1 MSDRRRAL
9 KKVNHGKKQQ
19 RLLNWESYN
28 FKKDVRESL
37 TEMEVKWEPCGN
49 LRKEWF
55 RKREQHKQRPWG
67 SLSSVLE
74 KKQEDQRVSGTN
86 EGRWDTWRLM
96 ENNEWWVQKKR
107 MSFKGGSYLTNQW
120 TSGSLKVTMTK

>member
-37 TEMEVKWEPCGN
+37 TEMEVK
-49 LRKEWF
+49 
-55 RKREQHKQRPWG
+55 
-67 SLSSVLE
+67 
-74 KKQEDQRVSGTN
+74 
-86 EGRWDTWRLM
+86 
-96 ENNEWWVQKKR
+96 
-107 MSFKGGSYLTNQW
+107 
-120 TSGSLKVTMTK
+120 